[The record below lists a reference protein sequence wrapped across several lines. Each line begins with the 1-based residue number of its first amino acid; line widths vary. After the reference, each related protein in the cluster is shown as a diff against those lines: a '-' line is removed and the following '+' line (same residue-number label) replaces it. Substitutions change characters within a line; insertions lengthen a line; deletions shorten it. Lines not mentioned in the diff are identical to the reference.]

1 MAAGSSTA
9 EAIEVSVVMP
19 CLNEIA
25 TIETC
30 LRKASQSLSAAGV
43 CGELI
48 VADNGSTDGSQAAAA
63 ASGARV
69 ICVEQRG
76 YGAAL
81 QGGIAAAQGRFIV
94 MGDAD
99 DSYDFGAIPA
109 FLAELRKG
117 ADLVMGNRFRG
128 GIAPG
133 AMPFSH
139 RYLGNPVLSRIG
151 RLFFKTRVGDFHCGL
166 RGFTKAAYLRMG
178 LVTSG
183 MEFASEMVV
192 KASLLGMKISE
203 VPVALSPD
211 GRSRAPHLR
220 TWRDGWRH
228 LRFLLLYSPRWLF
241 LIPGI
246 VLFLVGLLGSAV
258 LIAGPLRIGSV
269 VLDIH
274 ALLVLGSFCIL
285 GFQLILFAVL
295 TKTFV
300 VREGLH
306 PPSER
311 LNRLYRYFNLE
322 VGLLVGTA
330 ATLAGIAL
338 IAGTLAFWGR
348 ASFAALDPRV
358 TMRIMIPAVV
368 LTVLGVQTIF
378 GSFLLS
384 ILGLQ
389 QVLHRNN
396 PAPEAASKQV

>member
-25 TIETC
+25 TIATC
-30 LRKASQSLSAAGV
+30 LRTASQSLSAAGV

-109 FLAELRKG
+109 FLEELRNG

-139 RYLGNPVLSRIG
+139 RYVGNPVLSRIG

-166 RGFTKAAYLRMG
+166 RAFTKAAYLRMG

-192 KASLLGMKISE
+192 KASLLGMRISE
-203 VPVALSPD
+203 VPVALRPD

-241 LIPGI
+241 LIPGF
-246 VLFLVGLLGSAV
+246 VLFIIGLLGGAV
-258 LIAGPLRIGSV
+258 LIAGPLHIGSV
-269 VLDIH
+269 VLDIN
-274 ALLVLGSFCIL
+274 ALLVLGCSCIL

-306 PPSER
+306 PPSLR

-322 VGLLVGTA
+322 VGLLAGSA

-338 IAGTLAFWGR
+338 IAGTVAFWGR
-348 ASFAALDPRV
+348 ASFATLDPRV

-378 GSFLLS
+378 ASFLLS

-389 QVLHRNN
+389 QVSHRSG
-396 PAPEAASKQV
+396 AASDAARHV